1 MAALLTRPA
10 RDVAALATRL
20 GATARAVSAA
30 LRLPSIAP
38 LVVLDAGELRAVP
51 GATSATQ
58 PHRQRLALARVVASR
73 KLRRPARSAPAAPPR
88 AAPRPARS
96 TPAPPRA
103 QAAPRP
109 ARLAAAAPPRV
120 RPAPRA
126 RTDRAPGELVA
137 VVRATDRLWRRAHL
151 NYDEAR
157 EVGKQ
162 VRARLELHRPIARRG
177 VPERLGQADAGRL
190 LAAAYRAARTRGGGT
205 RSRGLLVKTLLLS
218 GARVSEFVHLRAED
232 LLVEESQIRIR
243 RGKGGK
249 SRVVPL
255 LPEHAHELRTHLG
268 RRRVG
273 WLFETPAATRYTPRR
288 VQQIVREVADAAGI
302 VQRVY
307 PHLLRHTVAQHLLER
322 GMSLEE
328 LRKFLGHD
336 DIKTTQIYAEA
347 TLGMVADS
355 YRRALG
361 GGVSSSW
368 AGAGVGLVA
377 PIALPSPRVARGA
390 ARAPGVR
397 RGQRAASG
405 RSRSAAK
412 TAAEVVEPGS
422 EEIGRVLQVP
432 LPHVAHDRI
441 DGFGVV
447 GGQMHDERRPLGTR
461 RRGEPR

>member
-1 MAALLTRPA
+1 
-10 RDVAALATRL
+10 
-20 GATARAVSAA
+20 
-30 LRLPSIAP
+30 
-38 LVVLDAGELRAVP
+38 
-51 GATSATQ
+51 
-58 PHRQRLALARVVASR
+58 
-73 KLRRPARSAPAAPPR
+73 
-88 AAPRPARS
+88 
-96 TPAPPRA
+96 
-103 QAAPRP
+103 
-109 ARLAAAAPPRV
+109 
-120 RPAPRA
+120 
-126 RTDRAPGELVA
+126 
-137 VVRATDRLWRRAHL
+137 VRATDRLWRRAHL

-397 RGQRAASG
+397 RGQRAAPRG
-405 RSRSAAK
+405 AAARPGPRRRARSARARDRGMPRGR
-412 TAAEVVEPGS
+412 TAAP
-422 EEIGRVLQVP
+422 
-432 LPHVAHDRI
+432 
-441 DGFGVV
+441 
-447 GGQMHDERRPLGTR
+447 
-461 RRGEPR
+461 RGAAR